1 MPFALDA
8 HQVPQYH
15 AALASLKQY
24 GVFLDSSCTGAGK
37 TYIAVAVAA
46 ELKRPT
52 LVITPKPA
60 ITQWKRIM
68 ESAGY
73 KPLAVINP
81 EALVRSRKN
90 KWYDIDAKLWRIP
103 KDTLVIFDEPHRGA
117 SGPESATTFALAR
130 LKAYKQAGI
139 SLYALT
145 ATLADSP
152 LKLKGMGYWF
162 DLHDFTPSGFT
173 KFCEDRGCFWKDV
186 SLQRTM
192 TVTQGGVTSQ
202 IKTWD
207 LKPKLTFTMDETAA
221 TAAML
226 KIKAEI
232 GSRMLGLQV
241 ADIPG
246 FPEQVVEILY
256 LDLNTRE
263 RKEIDEAYAE
273 MDDRLRTNASTEMA
287 QINRLRERVEFI
299 KADAM
304 VEHME
309 MSRDRGY
316 SVVAFTNFISVRQRL
331 LEKLKLDGTHTICG
345 GQSDAD
351 RMKAQDSF
359 QDNTSNCIIVATQAG
374 GVALSLHDVHHV
386 RQRVS
391 YITPSFRSDELVQTL
406 GRIRRSHGTSV
417 TQYISIAVGT
427 VEEKVAAKL
436 NKKLRCVDTINAS
449 DVNPFTKD

>member
-1 MPFALDA
+1 MAFALDS
-8 HQVPQYH
+8 HQVPQHH
-15 AALASLKQY
+15 AALASLKQH

-60 ITQWKRIM
+60 IMQWKRIM
-68 ESAGY
+68 ELAGY
-73 KPLAVINP
+73 SPLAVINP
-81 EALVRSRKN
+81 EALIRSRKN
-90 KWYDIDAKLWRIP
+90 KWYDIDAKLWKIP
-103 KDTLVIFDEPHRGA
+103 KNTLVIFDEPHRGA
-117 SGPESATTFALAR
+117 SGPESATTFAVAR
-130 LKAYKQAGI
+130 LKAYKQSGI

-152 LKLKGMGYWF
+152 LKLKAMGYWF
-162 DLHDFTPSGFT
+162 DLHDFTSAGFT
-173 KFCEDRGCFWKDV
+173 KFCEDHGCFWKDI

-192 TVTQGGVTSQ
+192 TMTQGGVTSQ

-207 LKPKLTFTMDETAA
+207 LKPKLTFTIDDAKAKE
-221 TAAML
+221 AML
-226 KIKAEI
+226 AIKEKI
-232 GSRMLGLQV
+232 GSRMAGLQV

-256 LDLNTRE
+256 LDINTRA
-263 RKEIDEAYAE
+263 RKEIDAAYVE
-273 MDDRLRTNASTEMA
+273 MDERLRTNASTEMA

-299 KADAM
+299 KADAIA
-304 VEHME
+304 EHMD

-316 SVVAFTNFISVRQRL
+316 AAVAFTNFTSARL
-331 LEKLKLDGTHTICG
+331 RLMEKLKLDDTHTICG
-345 GQSDAD
+345 GQSDAA

-359 QDNTSNCIIVATQAG
+359 QDNTSNCIVVMTQAG

-391 YITPSFRSDELVQTL
+391 YLTPSFRSDELVQTL

-417 TQYISIAVGT
+417 TQYICVTVGT

-436 NKKLRCVDTINAS
+436 GKKLKCVDTINDS
-449 DVNPFTKD
+449 DVNPFKD